1 MVRARVH
8 VGDGE
13 FVHAFFEGTD
23 TGERAEIADVAAE
36 EDGVRSGFVEDFG
49 HHLPVF
55 EGGQT
60 VVRIAERLVDTG
72 LDDVHALFFDFGE
85 ILCNDMEVC
94 DPEEGVVFFQAID
107 FDFNRLECQPEL
119 FGGFFIDIQCASC
132 QFHRFILFIFSS
144 LQFSETHSACD
155 EAHCLD
161 EITSFHCCS
170 LVVFSFLSIR

>member
-1 MVRARVH
+1 MVRAGVH
-8 VGDGE
+8 VGDGQL
-13 FVHAFFEGTD
+13 VHAFLQGTD
-23 TGERAEIADVAAE
+23 AGKRAEIADVAAE

-55 EGGQT
+55 EGGFA

-72 LDDVHALFFDFGE
+72 FDDVHALFFDFGE
-85 ILCNDMEVC
+85 VVCDDMEIR
-94 DPEEGVVFFQAID
+94 DPEEGVVLFQAVD
-107 FDFNRLECQPEL
+107 FDFDRLEGQPEL

-132 QFHRFILFIFSS
+132 QFHWFILFILSS
-144 LQFSETHSACD
+144 LQISQSHSTCD
-155 EAHCLD
+155 EAHCLE